1 MDKNIPLLDKEFN
14 EKHWKEF
21 EFAQKFAEE
30 IAQDMKLKLKEL
42 AEEDD
47 K

>member
-1 MDKNIPLLDKEFN
+1 MNKNIPLLDKDFI

-21 EFAQKFAEE
+21 ELAQEFAEE
-30 IAQDMKLKLKEL
+30 IAQDIIKES
-42 AEEDD
+42 